1 MSYYLI
7 IFILLVLALLA
18 SNYYSHRNKKIIEN
32 KKLLEAID
40 NKNIIIRTLVKQAAK
55 MSLIASRDK
64 NPMMAMIHSDY
75 SAGYLMALQDIAT
88 IDEISKSIGM
98 DYNKIKNQI
107 IKIQDANAKKINI
120 R

>member
-1 MSYYLI
+1 MSCYLI

-40 NKNIIIRTLVKQAAK
+40 NKNFIIRTLVKQAAK
-55 MSLIASRDK
+55 MSLIASRDR
-64 NPMMAMIHSDY
+64 NPMMAMIHADY
-75 SAGYLMALQDIAT
+75 SAGYLMALQDIANVE
-88 IDEISKSIGM
+88 EISNCIGM

-107 IKIQDANAKKINI
+107 TMIQDANAKKLNI
-120 R
+120 K